1 MCSVKGNFFRP
12 WDSVEESSGSL
23 SDNLSPNIKSEYEE
37 ENKSVSSRS
46 DDSPENGSLDMLSN
60 FVFNSSRDLNTYE
73 GSMER
78 TTERTTSSPCD
89 SCPSIAS
96 PNSAFTPTY
105 TPICTDYLSALGSN
119 PIMSYDATVNLL
131 QSQIYYPGHYP
142 SVEEAVRLIHQQDIA
157 AKQMKKL
164 RPKKFRCEHCN
175 VAFSNNGQLRGHIR
189 IHTGERPFE
198 CDSCGKKFTRNEE
211 LTRHKRIHTGL
222 RPHACVI
229 CGKRFGRKDHL
240 KKHTR
245 THDNRGPFPLP
256 HLGAFGHPTLL
267 SPYFYSP

>member
-1 MCSVKGNFFRP
+1 MLLSATM
-12 WDSVEESSGSL
+12 DSFE
-23 SDNLSPNIKSEYEE
+23 DTSEYTR
-37 ENKSVSSRS
+37 VS
-46 DDSPENGSLDMLSN
+46 
-60 FVFNSSRDLNTYE
+60 
-73 GSMER
+73 
-78 TTERTTSSPCD
+78 
-89 SCPSIAS
+89 
-96 PNSAFTPTY
+96 
-105 TPICTDYLSALGSN
+105 
-119 PIMSYDATVNLL
+119 L
-131 QSQIYYPGHYP
+131 QSYFFLFLG
-142 SVEEAVRLIHQQDIA
+142 
-157 AKQMKKL
+157 KF
-164 RPKKFRCEHCN
+164 KKFLPEIISKIL
-175 VAFSNNGQLRGHIR
+175 FIFFL
-189 IHTGERPFE
+189 GERPFE

>member
-1 MCSVKGNFFRP
+1 MCSVKANFFRP
-12 WDSVEESSGSL
+12 WDSVDSESL
-23 SDNLSPNIKSEYEE
+23 SKFDDADLSANIKSEYEE
-37 ENKSVSSRS
+37 ENKSVSSRG
-46 DDSPENGSLDMLSN
+46 DDSPNGSLDMLSN
-60 FVFNSSRDLNTYE
+60 FVFNSSRDLTTFE
-73 GSMER
+73 GSIER
-78 TTERTTSSPCD
+78 TDRTNSPCD

-105 TPICTDYLSALGSN
+105 TPISTDYLSGLGAGQF
-119 PIMSYDATVNLL
+119 MSYDAVNLL
-131 QSQIYYPGHYP
+131 QSPIYYPGHYP

-175 VAFSNNGQLRGHIR
+175 VAFSNNGQLRGHVR

-222 RPHACVI
+222 RPHACLI

-245 THDNRGPFPLP
+245 THDNRGPFTLP
-256 HLGAFGHPTLL
+256 HIGAFGHPSLL